1 MSWDTLHDPS
11 RWAPKDEIYAKFFAA
26 AENDKIED
34 VKLCL
39 ETHEINVDLLNDE
52 PPYGW
57 NALHYAAMNGNA
69 DMIELLLTNG
79 ADVNELDSNTDGGGI
94 ALHYAAYSSHIT
106 AMRLLID
113 HGSKVDVFD
122 GCGCIPLH
130 AVLFHAKAVESKH
143 RKAIKSLVEAGSD
156 IFAVHENNGETVV
169 SPPMQSV
176 LYFTD
181 FSIVDSSSSIR

>member
-11 RWAPKDEIYAKFFAA
+11 RWAPKDEIYANFFAA

-39 ETHEINVDLLNDE
+39 ETHEINVNLLNDE

-94 ALHYAAYSSHIT
+94 ALHYAAYSSHTT

-113 HGSKVDVFD
+113 RGSEVEVVD
-122 GCGCIPLH
+122 GCGCTPLH
-130 AVLFHAKAVESKH
+130 AVLFHVNAVESKH
-143 RKAIKSLVEAGSD
+143 REAIKMLVEAGSD
-156 IFAVHENNGETVV
+156 IFAVQENSLETIV
-169 SPPMQSV
+169 SLLIQSMLFLLTV
-176 LYFTD
+176 P
-181 FSIVDSSSSIR
+181 